1 MSATLFWR
9 LGAVLGASGVALGA
23 FGAHGLKSMLA
34 GHPDAQ
40 RKQENWAT
48 AAHYQLIHAAALLA
62 LSTRMQ
68 SLGLPRLQPSRAAMA
83 GWLLVAGVAGFSG
96 SIYLLVLDTRRAFS
110 RFLGPVTPLGGVCFI
125 AGPSPLLSVLALI
138 LRNRSRKTPV
148 TLGYHRPHPHHQ
160 PPSPSRLTMSASMF
174 WKLGAGLGA
183 SGVVLSAFGAHG
195 LRPMLKGQADTQS
208 KQVRWSTAAYYQ
220 LVHAAALLALSA
232 RMQAGAL
239 VAPRAA
245 LAGWLFVAGI
255 AGFSGTIYIN
265 VFNKNRL
272 ITRIIHIIT
281 PQGGMC
287 LIAGWLLLAFS

>member
-1 MSATLFWR
+1 MLGGGGNARLQRASARCLTSGWFEIQARDPSEGSKSQSCVPIRFLTTHFRKSPQPTSPRPRLFRRTTMSATLFWR

-23 FGAHGLKSMLA
+23 FGAHGLKVGSLAGWLASALCVADGYPWPAPILPVASMLA

-125 AGPSPLLSVLALI
+125 AGWAL
-138 LRNRSRKTPV
+138 
-148 TLGYHRPHPHHQ
+148 
-160 PPSPSRLTMSASMF
+160 MAM
-174 WKLGAGLGA
+174 A
-183 SGVVLSAFGAHG
+183 
-195 LRPMLKGQADTQS
+195 
-208 KQVRWSTAAYYQ
+208 
-220 LVHAAALLALSA
+220 
-232 RMQAGAL
+232 
-239 VAPRAA
+239 
-245 LAGWLFVAGI
+245 
-255 AGFSGTIYIN
+255 
-265 VFNKNRL
+265 
-272 ITRIIHIIT
+272 
-281 PQGGMC
+281 
-287 LIAGWLLLAFS
+287 

>member
-1 MSATLFWR
+1 
-9 LGAVLGASGVALGA
+9 
-23 FGAHGLKSMLA
+23 
-34 GHPDAQ
+34 
-40 RKQENWAT
+40 
-48 AAHYQLIHAAALLA
+48 
-62 LSTRMQ
+62 
-68 SLGLPRLQPSRAAMA
+68 
-83 GWLLVAGVAGFSG
+83 
-96 SIYLLVLDTRRAFS
+96 
-110 RFLGPVTPLGGVCFI
+110 
-125 AGPSPLLSVLALI
+125 
-138 LRNRSRKTPV
+138 
-148 TLGYHRPHPHHQ
+148 
-160 PPSPSRLTMSASMF
+160 
-174 WKLGAGLGA
+174 
-183 SGVVLSAFGAHG
+183 
-195 LRPMLKGQADTQS
+195 MLKGQADTQS